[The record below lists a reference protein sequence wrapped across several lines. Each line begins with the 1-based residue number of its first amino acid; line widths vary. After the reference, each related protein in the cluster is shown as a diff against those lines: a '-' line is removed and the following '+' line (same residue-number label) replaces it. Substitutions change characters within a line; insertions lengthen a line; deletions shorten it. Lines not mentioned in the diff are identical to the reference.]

1 MNGENPMSAQ
11 PQRTI
16 PSDPATAFKP
26 AVPSAELQS
35 GVVDLPQPFRLD
47 SGTVLENA
55 RLAWHSAG
63 PADAPLVIAL
73 GGISAHRRAWSVDGT
88 GWWQEQVGPGLALDT
103 QSYRVLGIDWLGGCD
118 ESTGPRSRSNETTP
132 SREARPSLPLPCE
145 AGEGK
150 GRGQAETTP
159 SREARL
165 SLPLPCAAG
174 EGKGREQTETSPSLL
189 VPSAGGEGK
198 ARADFPVVSTADQAR
213 ALLVLLNR
221 LGVRRVHLL
230 VGASYGGNVAQQLA
244 ALLGERLRR
253 LVLLSAAHRPAQFGL
268 ALRQIQ
274 RSILDLGNQSPRALA
289 LARELAVLCYRS
301 TEGVEQRFNADES
314 RGGVTG
320 WLQHHG
326 AAFSARFDP
335 AAYRCLGRSLDGHE
349 IDPAA
354 IRTPTTVFAVREDL
368 TVPLSLLHD
377 YAARAGGP
385 CELVEI
391 SSPHGHDAFLKEDA
405 IVGRILR
412 CALEATP

>member
-1 MNGENPMSAQ
+1 MNGETPMSAE
-11 PQRTI
+11 PQRKI
-16 PSDPATAFKP
+16 PSDPATAFDARP
-26 AVPSAELQS
+26 ESTELQS

-55 RLAWHSAG
+55 RLAWRSAG

-73 GGISAHRRAWSVDGT
+73 GGISAHRRAWTVDGK
-88 GWWQEQVGPGLALDT
+88 GWWQEQVGPGRALDT
-103 QSYRVLGIDWLGGCD
+103 RRYRVLGIDWLGGCD
-118 ESTGPRSRSNETTP
+118 ESTGPRSY
-132 SREARPSLPLPCE
+132 
-145 AGEGK
+145 
-150 GRGQAETTP
+150 QTTP

-174 EGKGREQTETSPSLL
+174 EGKGRGQPEATPSRE
-189 VPSAGGEGK
+189 AGLSLHPEGK
-198 ARADFPVVSTADQAR
+198 ESGLPDEFPVVSTADQAR

-244 ALLGERLRR
+244 ALLGDRLRR

-274 RSILDLGNQSPRALA
+274 RSILDLGSESPQALA
-289 LARELAVLCYRS
+289 LARELAVLCYRA
-301 TEGVEQRFNADES
+301 TEGVEQRFAGDDV
-314 RGGVTG
+314 RGGING
-320 WLQHHG
+320 WLHHHG
-326 AAFSARFDP
+326 EKFSARFHP

-377 YAARAGGP
+377 YVARAGGP

-391 SSPHGHDAFLKEDA
+391 SSLHGHDAFLKEDV
-405 IVGRILR
+405 IVARILST
-412 CALEATP
+412 ALEATS